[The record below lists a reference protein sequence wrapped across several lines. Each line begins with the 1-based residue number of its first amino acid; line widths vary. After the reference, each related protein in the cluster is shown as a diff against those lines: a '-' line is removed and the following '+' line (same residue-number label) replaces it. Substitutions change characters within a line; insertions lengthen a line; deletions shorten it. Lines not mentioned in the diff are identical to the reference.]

1 MSSFLYVNDIPR
13 LVIDGHLAALRA
25 VLLVTFAGAAKRM
38 AVERAVVVRALQV
51 FVGAPFSGL
60 CFSHALTVAPVDSRV
75 KYVQAAASRMASVN
89 FALAV
94 RAGRARGGRPSD
106 ELAAAAVFDI
116 LVRSLN
122 RSSQDAELICGGPLM
137 RS

>member
-1 MSSFLYVNDIPR
+1 MSSFLYVNDIPS
-13 LVIDGHLAALRA
+13 LVIDGHLATLRA
-25 VLLVTFAGAAKRM
+25 VLLVTFAGTAKRV

-60 CFSHALTVAPVDSRV
+60 WFSHALTVAPVDSPV
-75 KYVQAAASRMASVN
+75 KYVQAAARRASVN

-106 ELAAAAVFDI
+106 ELAAAARLRHLSEKFEPVE
-116 LVRSLN
+116 SG
-122 RSSQDAELICGGPLM
+122 C
-137 RS
+137 

>member
-1 MSSFLYVNDIPR
+1 VSSFLYVDDIPS
-13 LVIDGHLAALRA
+13 LVIDGHLASARA
-25 VLLVTFAGAAKRM
+25 VLLVTFAGTAKRV

-60 CFSHALTVAPVDSRV
+60 CFSHALIVAPVDSRV
-75 KYVQAAASRMASVN
+75 KYVQAAARRASVN

-94 RAGRARGGRPSD
+94 RAGRARGGTHPEACRC
-106 ELAAAAVFDI
+106 

-122 RSSQDAELICGGPLM
+122 RSSQKAELICCGPLM

>member
-1 MSSFLYVNDIPR
+1 VSSFLYVDDIPS
-13 LVIDGHLAALRA
+13 LVIDGHLATLRA
-25 VLLVTFAGAAKRM
+25 VLLVTFAGTAKRM

-75 KYVQAAASRMASVN
+75 KYVQAAARRASVN

-94 RAGRARGGRPSD
+94 RAGRARGGR
-106 ELAAAAVFDI
+106 A
-116 LVRSLN
+116 R
-122 RSSQDAELICGGPLM
+122 RCGRLRHLSTKFEPVESGC
-137 RS
+137 

>member
-1 MSSFLYVNDIPR
+1 
-13 LVIDGHLAALRA
+13 
-25 VLLVTFAGAAKRM
+25 M
-38 AVERAVVVRALQV
+38 AVKGTVVVWALQV
-51 FVGAPFSGL
+51 LVGAPFSGL
-60 CFSHALTVAPVDSRV
+60 CISHGSNIASVAIRV

-94 RAGRARGGRPSD
+94 RAGRARGGDIPSD
-106 ELAAAAVFDI
+106 ELAAAAAVIFYP

-122 RSSQDAELICGGPLM
+122 RSSQAAELIFSGPLI